1 MSVTNLIDR
10 PVDRYA
16 EDEPLGLSRYATALT
31 DFIQDCETPITIGIQ
46 GDWGVGKTSLLNMV
60 NDRLANA
67 KYGDRMYPVI
77 YFNTWQYAQ
86 LDQEDHLTVAM
97 LNDIVERIRELNS
110 APASA
115 KEKAGDI
122 LKSVGSMAASL
133 GNQMVKSKT
142 GVDVRQGIDEV
153 RGEGDATPAFLQV
166 MHLMVEYKQ
175 QFRDLVETFMED
187 KDERSRLV
195 IMIDDLDR
203 IRPARALDL
212 LSSVKNFLDVPY
224 CVFVLAVDYSV
235 IQRGVEAKLGTAE
248 RKQHGKSY
256 FDKIIQVPFNMP
268 VSSYHVDRYIMSLLG
283 WTQNNGSGKYKRSGG
298 HIDDIYLKRHQSIK
312 EKEAK
317 EIENFTRLTVGKN
330 PRSIKRAV
338 NYFSLLKRVFDENGG
353 PDKASNRRVEPGR
366 SWQSLYLEIL
376 FGLSCFELAYPEV
389 FEHFIQNPTPQRLQE
404 LSEWSHVSDLS
415 AIGQIAERVDDI
427 DDVKTN
433 ITGFFDQLRTVLDA
447 DDDWELTVE
456 EFQPVWDVI
465 RYANLSGDA
474 VSRTDNTWGQIE
486 EMVLK
491 FAQEAGCDEEEQDQY
506 TRALD
511 LLKRSAWNNPLHLQ
525 AKNGGLHFFNL
536 FWDRSP
542 IGSITST
549 KGDPLQFYIQA
560 PSFAEMTAPL
570 SDDVLAYVRHVGEK
584 HYGEGTIR
592 VDLRGLLESGNSR
605 FALQE
610 CLAATLDA
618 RSNARTNGSRSMART
633 KRSSES
639 DGQSQSNG
647 TVETV

>member
-133 GNQMVKSKT
+133 GNQMVKNKT
-142 GVDVRQGIDEV
+142 GVDVQQGIDEA
-153 RGEGDATPAFLQV
+153 RSDGKATPAFLEV
-166 MHLMVEYKQ
+166 MHLMVEYKK

-283 WTQNNGSGKYKRSGG
+283 WSQTDGTGKYKRSGG
-298 HIDDIYLKRHQSIK
+298 HINDIYLKRHQSIK
-312 EKEAK
+312 DKEAK

-353 PDKASNRRVEPGR
+353 PDKASSRHVEAGR

-389 FEHFIQNPTPQRLQE
+389 FEYFIQNPTPQRLQE

-415 AIGQIAERVDDI
+415 AISQIAERVDDI

-474 VSRTDNTWGQIE
+474 VSRTDNTWEQIE
-486 EMVLK
+486 DMVLE
-491 FAQEAGCDEEEQDQY
+491 FAREAGCGEDEQE
-506 TRALD
+506 TFARALG

-542 IGSITST
+542 IGSITAT
-549 KGDPLQFYIQA
+549 KGDPLQFYVVA
-560 PSFAEMTAPL
+560 PSFEAVTDPL
-570 SDDVLAYVRHVGEK
+570 SDDLRVYVENAGEK
-584 HYGEGTIR
+584 HYGEGTVRI
-592 VDLRGLLESGNSR
+592 DLRGLLDDDR
-605 FALQE
+605 PRAALQTYLE
-610 CLAATLDA
+610 AILEAGSA
-618 RSNARTNGSRSMART
+618 ARTNGFRPRGSTPRPSPE
-633 KRSSES
+633 SS
-639 DGQSQSNG
+639 GTHPQGNG
-647 TVETV
+647 AM